1 MNKNFLRYHFENK
14 ITKSSNFV
22 LFLLIISALTALI
35 MVAFQYSIGVLE
47 QNNFINSWW
56 DSLTSIISIG
66 DGNSLETRI
75 VNFLFWCLNIAISGT
90 IIAFLT
96 TKVSGFIFN
105 LNKGH
110 SIIIDKDHYVIIGWN
125 PNILKIFKEIEN
137 GNDLKPTILCFNS
150 MDNVEMRAKIDLEYP
165 DQKKLRILTRTGDC
179 YNISEL
185 GIANLQEARSV
196 IVLDDMLIENY
207 NIETTILAIRKN
219 IPKSNVPIIAQF
231 ADPTNIKILSNIR
244 GNNIIGVHTN
254 SIIASV
260 TSQSIR
266 NKYISMVFMDFLDFD
281 GDEIYFYSSEQFVG
295 LNYMQASL
303 YMDKVTLIGIV
314 NNKGEI
320 NLNPNKAILI
330 SDGDQLVV
338 IAADD
343 LISLNIEKDN
353 EVETSLNEIQI
364 VNVIKNDTNKKAI
377 LFLGWSELGQEILN
391 KTIPFLDKDCEV
403 SVAYRSDLAK
413 NIPFIDHNDAVN
425 ISLFPFDKNK
435 QLITSD
441 YLLENNFEIIL
452 ILGYNDC
459 LSEEV
464 ADTFS
469 LMQNLH
475 LKSSLSDISILN
487 KPRIVLQLN
496 DGSKTNLI
504 DIKEDNEFIVSDVLS
519 SLLMTQLADN
529 PKLKIIFDEL
539 FSAEGAVIHI
549 NPISEYLNITSFSQ
563 VKVTDLIISCLSCNE
578 TFIGYIEND
587 ELFLNPQKFTIIT
600 NLESVSV
607 VVLSGSIALTI
618 AI

>member
-1 MNKNFLRYHFENK
+1 MNKKFLRYHFENK

-22 LFLLIISALTALI
+22 LFLLIVSALTALI
-35 MVAFQYSIGVLE
+35 MVAFQYSIGILE
-47 QNNFINSWW
+47 QNNFFNSWW

-66 DGNSLETRI
+66 EGNSLETRL
-75 VNFLFWCLNIAISGT
+75 VNFLFWCLNVAISGT

-105 LNKGH
+105 LNKGR

-125 PNILKIFKEIEN
+125 PNIFKIFKEIEN
-137 GNDLKPTILCFNS
+137 ANLNVIKPTILCFNS

-219 IPKSNVPIIAQF
+219 IPKFNVPIIAQF

-244 GNNIIGVHTN
+244 GNNVIGVHTN

-266 NKYISMVFMDFLDFD
+266 NKYISMVFMDFLDYD

-303 YMDKVTLIGIV
+303 YMDKVTLIGII

-320 NLNPNKAILI
+320 NLNPDKAILI
-330 SDGDQLVV
+330 SDGDQLIV

-343 LISLNIEKDN
+343 LINLNIEKNDD
-353 EVETSLNEIQI
+353 VATSLNKIQI
-364 VNVIKNDTNKKAI
+364 NNAIKNDTNRKAI
-377 LFLGWSELGQEILN
+377 LFFGWSELGQEILN
-391 KTIPFLDKDCEV
+391 KTIPFLDKECEV
-403 SVAYRSDLAK
+403 SVAYRTDLVT
-413 NIPFIDHNDAVN
+413 NLPFIEHNDAVN
-425 ISLFPFDKNK
+425 ISLLPFDKNR

-475 LKSSLSDISILN
+475 LKSSLNEISIIN

-496 DGSKTNLI
+496 DGSKKNLI
-504 DIKEDNEFIVSDVLS
+504 DIEEDNEFIVSDVLS

-539 FSAEGAVIHI
+539 FSVEGAVIHI
-549 NPISEYLNITSFSQ
+549 HPISEYLDITSFTQ

-578 TFIGYIEND
+578 TFIGYIENQ
-587 ELFLNPQKFTIIT
+587 ELFLNPQKAAIIT

-607 VVLSGSIALTI
+607 VVLS
-618 AI
+618 

>member
-1 MNKNFLRYHFENK
+1 MNKKFLRYHFENK

-22 LFLLIISALTALI
+22 LFLLILSALTALM
-35 MVAFQYSIGVLE
+35 MVAFQYSIGILE

-66 DGNSLETRI
+66 EGNSIETRI
-75 VNFLFWCLNIAISGT
+75 VNFLFWCLNVAISGT

-105 LNKGH
+105 LNKGR
-110 SIIIDKDHYVIIGWN
+110 SIVIDKGHYVIIGWN
-125 PNILKIFKEIEN
+125 PNIFKIFKEIEN
-137 GNDLKPTILCFNS
+137 ANLNVSKPTILCFNT
-150 MDNVEMRAKIDLEYP
+150 MDNVDMRAKIDLEFP

-196 IVLDDMLIENY
+196 IVLADILIENY
-207 NIETTILAIRKN
+207 NVETTILAIRKN

-231 ADPTNIKILSNIR
+231 SESTNIKILSNIS
-244 GNNIIGVHTN
+244 GNNVIGVHTN
-254 SIIASV
+254 SIIASI

-266 NKYISMVFMDFLDFD
+266 NKFISSVFMDFLDYD
-281 GDEIYFYSSEQFVG
+281 RDEIYFYSSDQFVG
-295 LNYMQASL
+295 LSYMQASL
-303 YMDKVTLIGIV
+303 YMDKVTLIGII
-314 NNKGEI
+314 NNVGEI
-320 NLNPNKAILI
+320 NLNPNKKSLI
-330 SDGDQLVV
+330 SSGDQLVV
-338 IAADD
+338 IAEDD
-343 LISLNIEKDN
+343 IITLNVEKDN
-353 EVETSLNEIQI
+353 EVENSLNEIQI
-364 VNVIKNDTNKKAI
+364 NNVIKNDTNKKSI
-377 LFLGWSELGQEILN
+377 LFFGWSELGQEILN

-403 SVAYRSDLAK
+403 SVAYRSDLVA
-413 NIPFIDHNDAVN
+413 NLPFIDHNDNIN

-475 LKSSLSDISILN
+475 LKSSLSEISILN

-496 DGSKTNLI
+496 DGSKKNLI
-504 DIKEDNEFIVSDVLS
+504 DIEDDNEFIVSDVLS

-539 FSAEGAVIHI
+539 FSVEGTIIHI
-549 NPISEYLNITSFSQ
+549 NPISEYLDITSFSQ

-587 ELFLNPQKFTIIT
+587 ELFLNPQKSTIINT
-600 NLESVSV
+600 LDSLSL
-607 VVLSGSIALTI
+607 VVLS
-618 AI
+618 

>member
-1 MNKNFLRYHFENK
+1 MNKKFLRYHFENK

-22 LFLLIISALTALI
+22 LFLLMVSALTALI

-66 DGNSLETRI
+66 EGNSLETRL
-75 VNFLFWCLNIAISGT
+75 VNFLFWCLNVAISGT

-105 LNKGH
+105 LNKGR

-125 PNILKIFKEIEN
+125 PNIFKIFKEIEN
-137 GNDLKPTILCFNS
+137 ANLNVIKPTILCFNS

-219 IPKSNVPIIAQF
+219 IPKFNVPIIAQF

-244 GNNIIGVHTN
+244 GNNVIGVHTN

-266 NKYISMVFMDFLDFD
+266 NKYISMVFMDFLDYD

-303 YMDKVTLIGIV
+303 YMDKVTLIGII

-320 NLNPNKAILI
+320 NLNPDKAILI

-343 LISLNIEKDN
+343 LININIEKNYD
-353 EVETSLNEIQI
+353 VATSLNEIQI
-364 VNVIKNDTNKKAI
+364 NNAIKNDTNKKAI
-377 LFLGWSELGQEILN
+377 LFFGWSELGQEILN

-403 SVAYRSDLAK
+403 SVAYRTDLVT
-413 NIPFIDHNDAVN
+413 NLPFIEHNDTVN
-425 ISLFPFDKNK
+425 ISLLPFDKNR

-464 ADTFS
+464 ADTFT

-475 LKSSLSDISILN
+475 LKSSLHEISIIN

-496 DGSKTNLI
+496 DGSKKNLI
-504 DIKEDNEFIVSDVLS
+504 DIEEDNEFIVSDVLS

-539 FSAEGAVIHI
+539 FSVEGAVIHI
-549 NPISEYLNITSFSQ
+549 HPISEYLDITSFTQ

-578 TFIGYIEND
+578 TFIGYIENE
-587 ELFLNPQKFTIIT
+587 ELFLNPQKAAIIS

-607 VVLSGSIALTI
+607 VVLS
-618 AI
+618 

>member
-1 MNKNFLRYHFENK
+1 MNKKFLRYHFENK

-22 LFLLIISALTALI
+22 LFLLIVSALTALI
-35 MVAFQYSIGVLE
+35 MVAFQYSIGILE
-47 QNNFINSWW
+47 QNNFFNSWW

-66 DGNSLETRI
+66 EGNSLETRL
-75 VNFLFWCLNIAISGT
+75 VNFLYWCLNVAISGT

-105 LNKGH
+105 LNKGR

-125 PNILKIFKEIEN
+125 PNIFKIFKEIEN
-137 GNDLKPTILCFNS
+137 ANLNVIKPTILCFNS

-219 IPKSNVPIIAQF
+219 IPKFNVPIIAQF

-244 GNNIIGVHTN
+244 GNNVIGVHTN

-266 NKYISMVFMDFLDFD
+266 NKYISMVFMDFLDYD

-303 YMDKVTLIGIV
+303 YMDKVTLIGII

-320 NLNPNKAILI
+320 NLNPDKAILI
-330 SDGDQLVV
+330 SDGDQLIV

-343 LISLNIEKDN
+343 LINLNIEKNDD
-353 EVETSLNEIQI
+353 VATSLNKIQI
-364 VNVIKNDTNKKAI
+364 NNAIKNDTNRKAI
-377 LFLGWSELGQEILN
+377 LFFGWSELGQEILN
-391 KTIPFLDKDCEV
+391 KTIPFLDKECEV
-403 SVAYRSDLAK
+403 SVAYRTDLVT
-413 NIPFIDHNDAVN
+413 NLPFIEHNDAVN
-425 ISLFPFDKNK
+425 ISLLPFDKNR

-475 LKSSLSDISILN
+475 LKSSLNEISIIN

-496 DGSKTNLI
+496 DGSKKNLI
-504 DIKEDNEFIVSDVLS
+504 DIEEDNEFIVSDVLS

-539 FSAEGAVIHI
+539 FSVEGAVIHI
-549 NPISEYLNITSFSQ
+549 HPISEYLDITSFTQ

-578 TFIGYIEND
+578 TFIGYIENQ
-587 ELFLNPQKFTIIT
+587 ELFLNPQKAAIIT

-607 VVLSGSIALTI
+607 VVLS
-618 AI
+618 

>member
-1 MNKNFLRYHFENK
+1 MNKKFLRYHFENK

-22 LFLLIISALTALI
+22 LFLLMVSALTALI

-66 DGNSLETRI
+66 EGNSLETRL
-75 VNFLFWCLNIAISGT
+75 VNFLFWCLNVAISGT

-105 LNKGH
+105 LNKGR

-125 PNILKIFKEIEN
+125 PNIIKIFKEIEN
-137 GNDLKPTILCFNS
+137 ANLNALKPTILCFNS

-196 IVLDDMLIENY
+196 IVLYDMLIENY

-244 GNNIIGVHTN
+244 GNNVIGVHTN

-266 NKYISMVFMDFLDFD
+266 NKYISMVFMDFLDYD

-303 YMDKVTLIGIV
+303 YMDKVTLIGII

-320 NLNPNKAILI
+320 NLNPDKAILI

-343 LISLNIEKDN
+343 LININIEKNDDVAN
-353 EVETSLNEIQI
+353 SLNEIQI
-364 VNVIKNDTNKKAI
+364 NNAIKNDTNKKAI
-377 LFLGWSELGQEILN
+377 LFFGWSELGQEILN

-403 SVAYRSDLAK
+403 SVAYRTDLVT
-413 NIPFIDHNDAVN
+413 NLPVIEHNDAVN
-425 ISLFPFDKNK
+425 ISLLPFDKNR

-475 LKSSLSDISILN
+475 LKSSLSEISIIN

-496 DGSKTNLI
+496 DGSKKNLI
-504 DIKEDNEFIVSDVLS
+504 DIEEDNEFIVSDVLS

-539 FSAEGAVIHI
+539 FSVEGAVIHI
-549 NPISEYLNITSFSQ
+549 HPISEYLDITSFTQ

-578 TFIGYIEND
+578 TFIGYIENE
-587 ELFLNPQKFTIIT
+587 ELFLNPEKAAIIS

-607 VVLSGSIALTI
+607 VVLS
-618 AI
+618 

>member
-1 MNKNFLRYHFENK
+1 MNKKFLRYHFENK

-22 LFLLIISALTALI
+22 LFLLILSALTALM
-35 MVAFQYSIGVLE
+35 MVAFQYSIGILE

-66 DGNSLETRI
+66 KGNSIETRI
-75 VNFLFWCLNIAISGT
+75 VNFLFWCLNVAISGT

-105 LNKGH
+105 LNKGR
-110 SIIIDKDHYVIIGWN
+110 SIVIDKGHYVIIGWN
-125 PNILKIFKEIEN
+125 QNIFKIFKEIEN
-137 GNDLKPTILCFNS
+137 ANLNVSKPTILCFNT
-150 MDNVEMRAKIDLEYP
+150 MNNTDMRVKIDLEYP

-185 GIANLQEARSV
+185 GITNLKEARSV
-196 IVLDDMLIENY
+196 IVLDDILIENY
-207 NIETTILAIRKN
+207 NVETTILAIRKN

-231 ADPTNIKILSNIR
+231 SESTNIKILSDIS
-244 GNNIIGVHTN
+244 GNNVIGVHTN
-254 SIIASV
+254 SIIASI

-266 NKYISMVFMDFLDFD
+266 NKFISSVFMDFLDYD
-281 GDEIYFYSSEQFVG
+281 GDEIYFYSSDQFVG
-295 LNYMQASL
+295 LSYMQASL
-303 YMDKVTLIGIV
+303 YMDKVTLIGII
-314 NNKGEI
+314 NNVGEI
-320 NLNPNKAILI
+320 NLNPNKKSLI
-330 SDGDQLVV
+330 SAGDQLVV
-338 IAADD
+338 IAEDD
-343 LISLNIEKDN
+343 IITLNVEKNN
-353 EVETSLNEIQI
+353 EVENSLNQIQI
-364 VNVIKNDTNKKAI
+364 NNVIKNEPNKKSI
-377 LFLGWSELGQEILN
+377 LFFGWSELGQEILN
-391 KTIPFLDKDCEV
+391 KTIPFLDKDCDV
-403 SVAYRSDLAK
+403 SVAYRSDLVT
-413 NIPFIDHNDAVN
+413 NLPFIDHNNNNNNNIN

-475 LKSSLSDISILN
+475 LKSFLREISILN

-496 DGSKTNLI
+496 DGSKKNLI
-504 DIKEDNEFIVSDVLS
+504 DIEDDNEFIVSNVLS

-529 PKLKIIFDEL
+529 PNLKIIFDEL
-539 FSAEGAVIHI
+539 FSVEGVVIHI
-549 NPISEYLNITSFSQ
+549 NPISEYLDITSFTQ
-563 VKVTDLIISCLSCNE
+563 VKVTDLIISCLSFNE

-587 ELFLNPQKFTIIT
+587 ELFLNPQKSTIIN
-600 NLESVSV
+600 NLDSFSL
-607 VVLSGSIALTI
+607 VVLS
-618 AI
+618 

>member
-1 MNKNFLRYHFENK
+1 MKNNYLRYHFENK

-22 LFLLIISALTALI
+22 LFLLMVSALTALI

-66 DGNSLETRI
+66 EGNSLETRL
-75 VNFLFWCLNIAISGT
+75 VNFLFWCLNVAISGT

-105 LNKGH
+105 LNKGR

-125 PNILKIFKEIEN
+125 PNIIKIFKEIEN
-137 GNDLKPTILCFNS
+137 ANLNALKPTILCFNS

-196 IVLDDMLIENY
+196 IVLYDMLIENY

-244 GNNIIGVHTN
+244 GNNVIGVHTN

-266 NKYISMVFMDFLDFD
+266 NKYISMVFMDFLDYD

-303 YMDKVTLIGIV
+303 YMDKVTLIGII

-320 NLNPNKAILI
+320 NLNPDKAILI
-330 SDGDQLVV
+330 SDGDQLAV

-343 LISLNIEKDN
+343 LININIEKNDDVAN
-353 EVETSLNEIQI
+353 SLNEIQI
-364 VNVIKNDTNKKAI
+364 N
-377 LFLGWSELGQEILN
+377 LRSE
-391 KTIPFLDKDCEV
+391 
-403 SVAYRSDLAK
+403 
-413 NIPFIDHNDAVN
+413 
-425 ISLFPFDKNK
+425 
-435 QLITSD
+435 
-441 YLLENNFEIIL
+441 
-452 ILGYNDC
+452 
-459 LSEEV
+459 
-464 ADTFS
+464 
-469 LMQNLH
+469 
-475 LKSSLSDISILN
+475 
-487 KPRIVLQLN
+487 
-496 DGSKTNLI
+496 
-504 DIKEDNEFIVSDVLS
+504 
-519 SLLMTQLADN
+519 
-529 PKLKIIFDEL
+529 
-539 FSAEGAVIHI
+539 
-549 NPISEYLNITSFSQ
+549 
-563 VKVTDLIISCLSCNE
+563 
-578 TFIGYIEND
+578 
-587 ELFLNPQKFTIIT
+587 
-600 NLESVSV
+600 
-607 VVLSGSIALTI
+607 
-618 AI
+618 